1 MVLII
6 INFPP
11 FTFLKY
17 YCSCTFLYQNN
28 SVLIHVGVV
37 DTKGR
42 TPLAIA
48 VARERLN
55 VVDYL
60 ITEQNIHPESKQLRV

>member
-1 MVLII
+1 MVL

-11 FTFLKY
+11 FTFSKY
-17 YCSCTFLYQNN
+17 CCSFTFLHQKN

-60 ITEQNIHPESKQLRV
+60 ITEQNIHPESKQLGVCL